1 MTDFF
6 DRAQELEMR
15 QRDEALARQA
25 DAARQQ
31 GASLSLSHCS
41 DCGEEIAALRRE
53 KVPGCTR
60 CVDCQT
66 AAEKALRR

>member
-1 MTDFF
+1 MTDIY
-6 DRAQELEMR
+6 DRAQEREQR

-25 DAARQQ
+25 EAARQR
-31 GASLSLSHCS
+31 GASLSHCHT
-41 DCGEEIAALRRE
+41 CGEEIPALRRE

-66 AAEKALRR
+66 AAEKAQRR